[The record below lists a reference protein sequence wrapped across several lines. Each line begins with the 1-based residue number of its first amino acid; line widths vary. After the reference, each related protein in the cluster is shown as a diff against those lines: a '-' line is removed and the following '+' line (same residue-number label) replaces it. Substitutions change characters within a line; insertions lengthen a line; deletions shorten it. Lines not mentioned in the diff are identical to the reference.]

1 VAEIQPTATVYP
13 GTVLGEG
20 DRRKVA
26 NDGAMVV
33 RALERLTDS
42 LSAVGAA

>member
-1 VAEIQPTATVYP
+1 LKLECQHFLRLVT
-13 GTVLGEG
+13 GDG

-42 LSAVGAA
+42 LRAIRVGE